1 MFEDDAP
8 QKTPSSAIIPGEDL
22 SEFSIESLQERRGL
36 IESEIARI
44 DAMISSKQSGLQAA
58 ESFFKQG

>member
-8 QKTPSSAIIPGEDL
+8 QKTMSSAIIPGEDL
-22 SEFSIESLQERRGL
+22 SEFSIEDLRERRSL
-36 IESEIARI
+36 IEAEIARI
-44 DAMISSKQSGLQAA
+44 DAAISSKQSGLQAA